1 MTLRVRALMTRDV
14 LTIGPPVVSDGQLVG
29 VVTRP
34 DLVPAFVRPDGDI
47 EREIVD
53 DVLTRTLWVERGTVD
68 VEVARGS
75 VTLNGTLRSRCDGEL
90 LEVSAARVPGV
101 VSVASNVAWEIDDLG
116 TKVRRRP
123 GWTLR

>member
-1 MTLRVRALMTRDV
+1 MR
-14 LTIGPPVVSDGQLVG
+14 
-29 VVTRP
+29 
-34 DLVPAFVRPDGDI
+34 AFVRPDGDI
-47 EREIVD
+47 EGKIVD

-75 VTLNGTLRSRCDGEL
+75 VTLSGTLRPRCDGEL
-90 LEVSAARVPGV
+90 LEVFAARVPGV
-101 VSVASNVAWEIDDLG
+101 VSVASNVPWEIDDRG